1 MSEEVKLPQKKTRP
15 KSFTLEEFADAIAKA
30 DPEAKKE
37 FAKSLGLVQA
47 VKKTPVAN
55 KPTNEDVKR
64 MMLAF
69 GDASHDENFALH
81 RRNGWQT
88 GTKRHRALPKRGWI
102 RGAKAR
108 PLRSTT
114 EFRKVMLKR
123 WLPQLTAMQT
133 VSWYKP

>member
-37 FAKSLGLVQA
+37 FARSLGLVQA

-69 GDASHDENFALH
+69 GDASHDENFAPAPPEWVAD
-81 RRNGWQT
+81 RDKETPGF
-88 GTKRHRALPKRGWI
+88 
-102 RGAKAR
+102 AKAWVDSWR
-108 PLRSTT
+108 EGKTSKINNR
-114 EFRKVMLKR
+114 
-123 WLPQLTAMQT
+123 
-133 VSWYKP
+133 VSEGDAEALAAAANSNADGIMV